1 MISMLHKVPL
11 AMAVA
16 ASLALPVIAF
26 AGDAPASAPKPAP
39 KSASKA
45 APNKR
50 HVIYH
55 WHGYGFLPGYHQP
68 PALGVP
74 DYGPRRSAS
83 SRRSPAWDAPDYT
96 PHYWYDGGKYYFGE
110 PGFLHGRYNGGSV
123 GPCWTSTPIGLMWNC
138 G

>member
-1 MISMLHKVPL
+1 MLRKVPL
-11 AMAVA
+11 AIAVA
-16 ASLALPVIAF
+16 ASLALPVFAF
-26 AGDAPASAPKPAP
+26 AGDAPASASKPAP
-39 KSASKA
+39 S
-45 APNKR
+45 KR

-74 DYGPRRSAS
+74 IYEPRTRRSAS
-83 SRRSPAWDAPDYT
+83 SHQPPAWNAPDYT

>member
-1 MISMLHKVPL
+1 
-11 AMAVA
+11 MAVA
-16 ASLALPVIAF
+16 ASLALPLFAF
-26 AGDAPASAPKPAP
+26 AGDAPALKPAP
-39 KSASKA
+39 S
-45 APNKR
+45 KR

-55 WHGYGFLPGYHQP
+55 WHGYGC
-68 PALGVP
+68 VP
-74 DYGPRRSAS
+74 DYGPRTRRSAS
-83 SRRSPAWDAPDYT
+83 SHQPPAWNAPDYT